1 MNRFQFKLFL
11 AAFMMLDHIDFLVSE
26 EMGIWLHILTRF
38 VAVGFAY
45 LAVEGFFYT
54 KDITKYLMRLYIAAG
69 LMFLGNNLIN
79 FMLHKPQVAAYHN
92 IFLTLALGVTMLW
105 LYQKIEHKV
114 TKIIVTISVLLL
126 GFIFTEGGDVVLPFM
141 LITYLNFSNSLRR
154 NLWYLALSVLLFF
167 TIVGI
172 PMPSSSQESLTNLIL
187 LNPDFCF
194 VTIIPLLFLYNGQ
207 QGLKNKFSQYFFY
220 VFYPAH
226 LWILAIMHYLLIKV

>member
-11 AAFMMLDHIDFLVSE
+11 AAFMMLDHIDFLVSGE
-26 EMGIWLHILTRF
+26 VSIWLHILTRF

-54 KDITKYLMRLYIAAG
+54 KDIKKYLMRLYIAAG

-105 LYQKIEHKV
+105 LYQTIEHKV
-114 TKIIVTISVLLL
+114 TKIIVMVLVLLL

-141 LITYLNFSNSLRR
+141 LITYLNFSDSLRR
-154 NLWYLALSVLLFF
+154 NLWYLALSALLFF

-172 PMPSSSQESLTNLIL
+172 PMSSSQGSLANLIL

-226 LWILAIMHYLLIKV
+226 LWILAIIHYLLIRA

>member
-11 AAFMMLDHIDFLVSE
+11 AIFMVLDHIDFLVSE
-26 EMGIWLHILTRF
+26 GVGIWLHILTRF

-54 KDITKYLMRLYIAAG
+54 KDITKYLMRLYIASG
-69 LMFLGNNLIN
+69 LMFLGNSLIN
-79 FMLHKPQVAAYHN
+79 FMLHKPQIAAYHN

-114 TKIIVTISVLLL
+114 AKVIVTVLVLLL

-141 LITYLNFSNSLRR
+141 IITYLNFHNSLRR
-154 NLWYLALSVLLFF
+154 NLWYLALSAFLFMA
-167 TIVGI
+167 IIGI
-172 PMPSSSQESLTNLIL
+172 PPFPNSPEGLKDLIL

-194 VTIIPLLFLYNGQ
+194 ITIIPLLSLYNGQ

-226 LWILAIMHYLLIKV
+226 LWILAIVHYLLIKA

>member
-11 AAFMMLDHIDFLVSE
+11 ATFMMLDHIDFLVSE

-54 KDITKYLMRLYIAAG
+54 KDIIKYLMRLYIAAG

-114 TKIIVTISVLLL
+114 TKIIVTVSVLLL

-172 PMPSSSQESLTNLIL
+172 PMPSSS
-187 LNPDFCF
+187 
-194 VTIIPLLFLYNGQ
+194 
-207 QGLKNKFSQYFFY
+207 
-220 VFYPAH
+220 
-226 LWILAIMHYLLIKV
+226 

>member
-11 AAFMMLDHIDFLVSE
+11 ATFMMLDHIDFLVSE

-79 FMLHKPQVAAYHN
+79 FMLHKPQ
-92 IFLTLALGVTMLW
+92 
-105 LYQKIEHKV
+105 
-114 TKIIVTISVLLL
+114 
-126 GFIFTEGGDVVLPFM
+126 
-141 LITYLNFSNSLRR
+141 
-154 NLWYLALSVLLFF
+154 
-167 TIVGI
+167 
-172 PMPSSSQESLTNLIL
+172 ESLTNLIL

-226 LWILAIMHYLLIKV
+226 LWILAIMHYLLIKA